1 MTIFVIV
8 SNKFTGSYSS
18 YLLESAGK
26 VGSPADKRWKI
37 WDHDIKGGQRGE
49 GKFQIVKNTGKNICR
64 KSLSKNMGPLYRM
77 SQLMF
82 CWHSLCEKKR
92 IWDTKGFI
100 STDWTKVVG
109 AVAGSQREECKCQ
122 IVYKMYEESFSTQKW
137 ISQCI
142 VSKSNARKW
151 SGSGIAHISHDWRW
165 CTFFQAGAPFS
176 IQNAQ
181 FWPLLPRFG
190 HFGYF
195 VTNLRTFWFP
205 LLQV

>member
-26 VGSPADKRWKI
+26 VDSPADKRWKI
-37 WDHDIKGGQRGE
+37 WDHDIKGGQRRE

-64 KSLSKNMGPLYRM
+64 QSLSKNIGPLYRM

-92 IWDTKGFI
+92 IWDIKGFI

-109 AVAGSQREECKCQ
+109 AVAGSQREEYKCQ
-122 IVYKMYEESFSTQKW
+122 IVYKTRSSWLNCALRDDEAVYWVSIRYYEAVAVGNW
-137 ISQCI
+137 WYLVWRGHLCLYIL
-142 VSKSNARKW
+142 RKVELC
-151 SGSGIAHISHDWRW
+151 SGVTDA
-165 CTFFQAGAPFS
+165 
-176 IQNAQ
+176 
-181 FWPLLPRFG
+181 LLTHWLPDNF
-190 HFGYF
+190 
-195 VTNLRTFWFP
+195 NW
-205 LLQV
+205 

>member
-1 MTIFVIV
+1 MTIFGIM

-26 VGSPADKRWKI
+26 VDSPADKRWKI

-109 AVAGSQREECKCQ
+109 AVAGSQREEYKCQ
-122 IVYKMYEESFSTQKW
+122 IVYKTRSSWLNCALRDDEAVYWVSIRYYEAVAVGNW
-137 ISQCI
+137 
-142 VSKSNARKW
+142 W
-151 SGSGIAHISHDWRW
+151 
-165 CTFFQAGAPFS
+165 
-176 IQNAQ
+176 
-181 FWPLLPRFG
+181 
-190 HFGYF
+190 
-195 VTNLRTFWFP
+195 
-205 LLQV
+205 